1 MTLFFS
7 RNGKNT
13 VFLVTHSIS
22 SKNAQKVNFAREK
35 NTITLV
41 YNIQK
46 FGSNVLEPNTFFFKV
61 FLDARKWAGSNVHKI
76 LKFLALDLFL
86 RKFTGFSVNMVIWG
100 KLISIF

>member
-1 MTLFFS
+1 MTNKPKIELAGRQLTQKSILFD
-7 RNGKNT
+7 
-13 VFLVTHSIS
+13 H
-22 SKNAQKVNFAREK
+22 
-35 NTITLV
+35 
-41 YNIQK
+41 
-46 FGSNVLEPNTFFFKV
+46 FFFKV